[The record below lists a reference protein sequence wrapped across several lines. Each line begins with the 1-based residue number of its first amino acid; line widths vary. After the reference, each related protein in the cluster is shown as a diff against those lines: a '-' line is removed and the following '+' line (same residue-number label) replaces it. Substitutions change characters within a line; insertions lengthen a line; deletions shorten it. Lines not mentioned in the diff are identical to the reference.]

1 MTDIT
6 DFFTE
11 GFDIVFIK
19 LFLAIPKKEQTNS
32 QP

>member
-11 GFDIVFIK
+11 GFDKVFIK
-19 LFLAIPKKEQTNS
+19 LFLAIPKKKQTN
-32 QP
+32 